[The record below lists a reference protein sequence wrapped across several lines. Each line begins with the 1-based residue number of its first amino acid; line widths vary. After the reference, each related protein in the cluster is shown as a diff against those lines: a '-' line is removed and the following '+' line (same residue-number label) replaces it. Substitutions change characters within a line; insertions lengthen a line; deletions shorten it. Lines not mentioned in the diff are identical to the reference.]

1 MSLIVNCKSQNTQY
15 WNRNELTVAYFD
27 DIKKYPVLS
36 IEEERV
42 LLELYHNGNDEE
54 SKYALHKL
62 VECNQRFVVSVARR
76 WSTTE
81 NLMDIVNE
89 GNVGLIKAI
98 ECFNMDK
105 KQRLIT
111 YAVFWIR
118 KYINNYLSSVERS
131 IKPINA
137 HKVYTYVNKIVN
149 RFFAENGR
157 NPYPEEIREI
167 LLTKYNIVLNNLD
180 DLTPYTITSI
190 HSKGVNNDNENHTFE
205 EIGEYAITTS
215 SNNIYDDIQHM
226 SNKIIINEALS
237 ILKEREKDIIKRYY
251 GIGCLE
257 ENLEVI
263 ADRHSITKER
273 CRQIIKSVITNL
285 RKKLLD
291 KNLK

>member
-27 DIKKYPVLS
+27 DIKRYPVLT
-36 IEEERV
+36 IDEERD
-42 LLELYHNGNDEE
+42 LLHLYRYGNSEE

-89 GNVGLIKAI
+89 GNMGLIKAI
-98 ECFNMDK
+98 ECFNIDK

-131 IKPINA
+131 IKPVNA
-137 HKVYTYVNKIVN
+137 HKVYTYVNKISN
-149 RFFAENGR
+149 RFFGENGR

-167 LLTKYNIVLNNLD
+167 LLKKYNIVLNNLE
-180 DLTPYTITSI
+180 DLTPFTITSI
-190 HSKGVNNDNENHTFE
+190 DTKTVNNDSESHTFE
-205 EIGEYAITTS
+205 EIGDYAITTS
-215 SNNIYDDIQHM
+215 SNNINDDIQHM

-237 ILKEREKDIIKRYY
+237 ILKEREKDIVKRYY
-251 GIGCLE
+251 GIDCFE

-273 CRQIIKSVITNL
+273 CRQIIKDVIQMM